1 MDEITYDKVKDD
13 ASAKV
18 KQLYWDIAFGLQDVD
33 GLKPSRHMISLSK
46 EHINGKKTYEQV
58 KNEITSYY
66 QNNHSDG
73 NEEEADNLFRIA
85 QTESK
90 LKKDKISDEAGA
102 NITHYTVGNTVRETI
117 KSLGGTLPE
126 NLPTPDKSIKEVQ
139 KEVLKEIE

>member
-1 MDEITYDKVKDD
+1 MTAKNSGVKDYGKFTNYGYQGLYRED
-13 ASAKV
+13 A
-18 KQLYWDIAFGLQDVD
+18 KQIANRKGL
-33 GLKPSRHMISLSK
+33 
-46 EHINGKKTYEQV
+46 
-58 KNEITSYY
+58 NEGQEILDYMGS
-66 QNNHSDG
+66 
-73 NEEEADNLFRIA
+73 EELADNLFRIV

-90 LKKDKISDEAGA
+90 LKKDKISDEDGA